1 MRKFYLL
8 QNYEYTVPAD
18 PSAADNSP
26 SIAIT
31 RCVGS
36 PQFPQQQTDF
46 SCNDNDNKI
55 DGCKDNSVT
64 EHWYSIF
71 NISKRVVC
79 KILDPSLLA
88 RQKRSLASI
97 RFNCTPSAICTIDRE
112 QSTTTPQAEFFYSM
126 PTHKSY
132 QHLLGLIGFD
142 NGSIF
147 VWRPFLSP
155 KVSPRATQGAESS
168 SQSTQHS
175 ARVQYNENAA
185 INAHPVTAIQQL
197 PHPPTSVLSSPLL
210 SKPMISGGN
219 DSFSF
224 LVAHADGCLYE
235 FDSRC
240 GSEDRASLVPSP
252 SLNSPS
258 SVSASPSPSPSS
270 SMKQSVFSTMHQS
283 KHDSN
288 PRREWRIKCP
298 GSSTS
303 VINDMRLSHC
313 GNFNAFTYSSPI
325 HLNIRS

>member
-132 QHLLGLIGFD
+132 QHLLGLMALTMDRYSFGGHFYRPKYRQERRKARSRARSQLSTVRVC
-142 NGSIF
+142 SIM
-147 VWRPFLSP
+147 RM
-155 KVSPRATQGAESS
+155 Q
-168 SQSTQHS
+168 QSTH
-175 ARVQYNENAA
+175 
-185 INAHPVTAIQQL
+185 T
-197 PHPPTSVLSSPLL
+197 
-210 SKPMISGGN
+210 
-219 DSFSF
+219 
-224 LVAHADGCLYE
+224 
-235 FDSRC
+235 
-240 GSEDRASLVPSP
+240 P
-252 SLNSPS
+252 SLRFS
-258 SVSASPSPSPSS
+258 SFPIRQHQYYHHHCYQSQWLVVETTLSLFLLPTQMDVSMNLIPA
-270 SMKQSVFSTMHQS
+270 VA
-283 KHDSN
+283 
-288 PRREWRIKCP
+288 RRTGHHWYHHHR
-298 GSSTS
+298 
-303 VINDMRLSHC
+303 
-313 GNFNAFTYSSPI
+313 
-325 HLNIRS
+325 